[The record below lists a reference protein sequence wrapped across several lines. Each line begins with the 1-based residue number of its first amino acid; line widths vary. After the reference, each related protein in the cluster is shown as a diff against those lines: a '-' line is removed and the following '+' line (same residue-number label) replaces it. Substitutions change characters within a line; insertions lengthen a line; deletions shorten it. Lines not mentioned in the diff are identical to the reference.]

1 MVLADLGARVVK
13 VERPGSGD
21 DARSFG
27 PIVDGRSA
35 YFGSLNRGKESI
47 ALDLKAPA
55 DRAIFDALLA
65 RADVLV
71 ENFRPGTLERLGYGW
86 EVLRERHPRLV
97 YAAVSGF
104 GRSGP
109 YARRPAYD
117 VIAQAMGGIMSLTGS
132 PGAPPTRVGT
142 SIGDIAAGLFA
153 AIGIG
158 AALHDRAETGRGT
171 LVDVAMLDAQ
181 VAILENAVARFLATG
196 EVPGPLGSRHPSI
209 APFAAF
215 AARDGHLVIAAG
227 NDGLF
232 RRLCDVLGRPA
243 LATDARFTGND
254 ARVRHADLLAR
265 ELESA
270 LAASSVADW
279 LAKLEAAGI
288 PCGPIHDVAQVL
300 SDPQVRARNMVI
312 RAGDNE
318 MAGNPIKLATHPDPT
333 ERTAAPTL
341 DEHRAAILRE
351 LGFATPL

>member
-13 VERPGSGD
+13 VERPGTGD

-27 PIVDGRSA
+27 PMVGGRSA

-47 ALDLKAPA
+47 ALDLKRDA
-55 DRAIFDALLA
+55 DRRVFDALLA

-71 ENFRPGTLERLGYGW
+71 ENFRPGKLEQLGYGW
-86 EVLRERHPRLV
+86 DALRERHPRLV

-104 GRSGP
+104 GRTGP
-109 YARRPAYD
+109 YAKRPAYD
-117 VIAQAMGGIMSLTGS
+117 VIAQAMGGIMSLTGQ

-153 AIGIG
+153 AIGIS
-158 AALHDRAETGRGT
+158 AALAERERTGRGT

-209 APFAAF
+209 APFAAY
-215 AARDGHLVIAAG
+215 AAADGHLVIAAG
-227 NDGLF
+227 NDALF
-232 RRLCDVLGRPA
+232 RRLCEVLGRPA
-243 LATDARFTGND
+243 LAADARFAGNEV
-254 ARVRHADLLAR
+254 RVRHADALAT
-265 ELESA
+265 ELEAA
-270 LAASSVADW
+270 LRAAPVADW
-279 LAKLEAAGI
+279 LARLEAAGI

-300 SDPQVRARNMVI
+300 ADPQVRARNMVI
-312 RAGDNE
+312 RAGGAE
-318 MAGNPIKLATHPDPT
+318 MAGNPIKLGSHPDPS
-333 ERTAAPTL
+333 ERTPAPAL

-351 LGFATPL
+351 LGLI